1 LLDIYVYLYYTY
13 IRLKLW
19 EVSKMAG
26 TSIYIKPEKKYLYDK
41 AVKYSDENSL
51 SALFEKTVEN
61 IVEENERNFRDA
73 LMLMAVDRGSVTSA
87 IGLLIEIAKK
97 SISKG
102 LLDRADHTLDVFE
115 YKGLFEN
122 DIWKGPKV
130 RGGSDDWF
138 WYVTM
143 VEDDDSSL
151 EEMYNIAISQ
161 EFNEMEKDYKKR
173 EELISELLQAVIFK
187 KAQNIDKEK
196 ILKEISDLDEGKRI
210 DYLINLATKL
220 NINILKDKED
230 ENEK

>member
-1 LLDIYVYLYYTY
+1 MAGKTIYVNPEEEYLY
-13 IRLKLW
+13 
-19 EVSKMAG
+19 E
-26 TSIYIKPEKKYLYDK
+26 K
-41 AVKYSDENSL
+41 AVKYSDQKSL
-51 SALFEKTVEN
+51 SALVKKTVKI

-73 LMLMAVDRGSVTSA
+73 LMIMAADRGGVTA
-87 IGLLIEIAKK
+87 NIGFLIETAKK
-97 SISKG
+97 SISKE
-102 LLDRADHTLDVFE
+102 LLDRADHRLDVFE

-122 DIWKGPKV
+122 GIWKGPEVK
-130 RGGSDDWF
+130 GGSDDWF
-138 WYVTM
+138 WYVTI
-143 VEDDDSSL
+143 VQDDDSSL

-173 EELISELLQAVIFK
+173 LEVLSEFLQTVIFK

-196 ILKEISDLDEGKRI
+196 ILKEISDLNEGKRI